1 MYLLTRK
8 HTHSMLWFAR
18 FAIFCTLLA
27 IFTAGCKD
35 HPKDKLREGRAA
47 LAAKNPDLAETRLNE
62 ALQADPN
69 MIEARRLMI
78 DVHLLRDDYPRAE
91 ESLLALWNNLGFDRP
106 VTQIPPE
113 ERSNRQLMADQFNDL
128 YRRWAENIS
137 PTEEPEKFEE
147 VVKKGIERNP
157 RSARLNTMLVD
168 FYKEQAEK
176 LLERGEKLK
185 AAEKLE
191 QIPDLLTLPT
201 TRQAAITRAET
212 LRREAF
218 MDAAL
223 ARFEAELKPDLL
235 ASQQFDAERNAVLL
249 TLAHPVSRRLLP
261 ANPEDRAQALA
272 QTREALT
279 PLIAELAAKIGNL
292 PPDTDPA
299 AFAELP
305 YEIRSEN
312 FVRGTFT
319 LVAAIPLT
327 NILELSYR
335 FHEAARLAAEQNPD
349 NSNVPQN
356 DTTGDHDANP
366 SHDPDAHP

>member
-1 MYLLTRK
+1 
-8 HTHSMLWFAR
+8 
-18 FAIFCTLLA
+18 
-27 IFTAGCKD
+27 
-35 HPKDKLREGRAA
+35 REGRAA

-223 ARFEAELKPDLL
+223 ARFEAEFKPELL
-235 ASQQFDAERNAVLL
+235 ASQQ
-249 TLAHPVSRRLLP
+249 
-261 ANPEDRAQALA
+261 
-272 QTREALT
+272 
-279 PLIAELAAKIGNL
+279 
-292 PPDTDPA
+292 
-299 AFAELP
+299 
-305 YEIRSEN
+305 
-312 FVRGTFT
+312 
-319 LVAAIPLT
+319 
-327 NILELSYR
+327 
-335 FHEAARLAAEQNPD
+335 
-349 NSNVPQN
+349 
-356 DTTGDHDANP
+356 
-366 SHDPDAHP
+366 